1 MISARGD
8 SGGGSRR
15 DRLEPAHGLFLAAQ
29 PGECLRRVNFARED
43 PLLSA
48 FLRGEEIPVESPS
61 GYTAVLAGGV
71 TVGFG
76 KCSGGR
82 LKNRYPKGLRLLSR

>member
-1 MISARGD
+1 M
-8 SGGGSRR
+8 
-15 DRLEPAHGLFLAAQ
+15 
-29 PGECLRRVNFARED
+29 NFARED